1 MNSLKAVGLTG
12 DRITLDG
19 TSLENLKSSLRGA
32 LLFPGDDGYENSRTV
47 WNAMIDRKPALD
59 LSRKPG
65 AIELS

>member
-1 MNSLKAVGLTG
+1 MNSVKAVGLTG

-19 TSLENLKSSLRGA
+19 ASLEKLKSSLRGA
-32 LLFPGDDGYENSRTV
+32 LLFTGDEGYDKSRTV

-59 LSRKPG
+59 LSWKPG